1 MIANP
6 DKFKAIILS
15 KGKLNT
21 TDITFNFKGQNIS
34 AKKEVDLLGITI
46 DNKLTFET
54 HISSLCCKAA
64 GQLNALK
71 RLSYYIPVETR
82 KILVEAFIFSNFN
95 YCPLVWYFST
105 AKQINKIE
113 RIQERALRF
122 INNDYHLDYS
132 TLLSKN
138 EHVTMEAKRTQFLCT
153 EIYKTLNGLNPNY
166 MNKIFVKS
174 CSRYSS
180 RRPHDLMVPRVN
192 QTKFGLKSIQYEGAK
207 LWNHLPNSIKSAE
220 NLEIFKTLIK
230 SW

>member
-1 MIANP
+1 MINLLQVKTEKAINWLDLNNMIANP

-15 KGKLNT
+15 KEKLNT

-34 AKKEVDLLGITI
+34 AKEEVDLLGITI

-54 HISSLCCKAA
+54 HISSLCRKAA

-95 YCPLVWYFST
+95 YCPLAWYFST
-105 AKQINKIE
+105 AKQMNKIE

-122 INNDYHLDYS
+122 INNDYHSDYS

-138 EHVTMEAKRTQFLCT
+138 EHVTMEVKRMQFLCT
-153 EIYKTLNGLNPNY
+153 EIYKTLNGLNSNY
-166 MNKIFVKS
+166 MNKIFVKN

-192 QTKFGLKSIQYEGAK
+192 QAKFGLKSIQYEGAK
-207 LWNHLPNSIKSAE
+207 L
-220 NLEIFKTLIK
+220 
-230 SW
+230 